1 MRESERIREKSVVY
15 RWKDIFVSVFG
26 EVGINEI
33 FLFLFP
39 SLLSSIFFF
48 ISRMKLT
55 EIHRSAMCVYMYV

>member
-48 ISRMKLT
+48 FFHFSNEGNRN
-55 EIHRSAMCVYMYV
+55 S